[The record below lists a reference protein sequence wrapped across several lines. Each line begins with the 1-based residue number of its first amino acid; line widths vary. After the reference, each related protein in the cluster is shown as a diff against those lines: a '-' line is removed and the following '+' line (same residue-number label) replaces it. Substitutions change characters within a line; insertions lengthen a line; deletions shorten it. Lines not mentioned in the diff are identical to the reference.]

1 MSEPSQVF
9 VTDAPS
15 SSLKDSFGVI
25 CSSLCLVHCLFLPM
39 VLPMLL
45 ATGVLGT
52 AGTLLAS
59 EQTHLMLLVPV
70 VLLAVMSFPGGYRR
84 HGSVLPSIL
93 ALLGL
98 TGLVL
103 ALVLG
108 EASETWLTSIGA
120 AMLIIAHL
128 RNRKLLNG

>member
-1 MSEPSQVF
+1 MSETHTAMAESRASG
-9 VTDAPS
+9 TDA
-15 SSLKDSFGVI
+15 LGVI
-25 CSSLCLVHCLFLPM
+25 CSSLCLAHCLLLPLL
-39 VLPMLL
+39 LPLL
-45 ATGVLGT
+45 IATGALGT
-52 AGTLLAS
+52 VGATLAS
-59 EQTHLMLLVPV
+59 EQAHLILLLPV
-70 VLLAVMSFPGGYRR
+70 ALLAVLSFPSGYRL
-84 HGSVLPSIL
+84 HGRLLPSIL

-108 EASETWLTSIGA
+108 ETSETWLTSIGA